1 MSEYQY
7 YEFQAIDCPLT
18 AAERSQIQK
27 LSSRVNLTSTQ
38 ASFVYNYSDFPG
50 DPKKVLTQYFDVMF
64 YIANWGSW
72 QLIWRFPKS
81 LIDPAVFQPYCIP
94 HVISVST
101 TSKWVILD
109 IDINDE
115 AGDWVDGEGWLS
127 QLVPLRSTLLQ
138 GDMRL
143 LYLAWLRAT
152 NSVEIDLEDDPIEP
166 PVPPNLHKLSAPL
179 QAFVEL
185 VGLDPDLVMAAAQA
199 SSTQKLAAEPPLE
212 TWISSLSEAE
222 QREFLIKFARQEP
235 HTDLQFIQRLKEL
248 AKSSSSGQTAP
259 VGQRRLS
266 ELTEI
271 AVKLRLAQSATA
283 KQPQREQKE
292 QDAAHK
298 KRLKELE
305 ILAPKEAETWKKVWE
320 LVALK
325 RVKPYDDAIKLLIDL
340 RDLANHQERSTEFTQ
355 QVQQLRAEYANLT
368 GFTSRL
374 KQARLSK

>member
-7 YEFQAIDCPLT
+7 YEFQALDRPLT

-27 LSSRVNLTSTQ
+27 LSSRVNLTSTR
-38 ASFVYNYSDFPG
+38 ASFVYNYANFPG
-50 DPKKVLTQYFDVMF
+50 DPKKVLTQYFDIMF

-101 TSKWVILD
+101 TSQWVILD

-115 AGDWVDGEGWLS
+115 ASDWVDGEGWLS

-152 NSVEIDLEDDPIEP
+152 NSVEINLEDDPIEP

-179 QAFVEL
+179 QAFIDLVEL
-185 VGLDPDLVMAAAQA
+185 DSDLVAAAAQV
-199 SSTQKLAAEPPLE
+199 SSKQKTVAEPPLE
-212 TWISSLSEAE
+212 TWVSALSEAE

-235 HTDLQFIQRLKEL
+235 HTDLQLLQRLREL
-248 AKSSSSGQTAP
+248 AKSSRSTQTVP
-259 VGQRRLS
+259 SGQRRLS

-271 AVKLRLAQSATA
+271 ALKLRS
-283 KQPQREQKE
+283 QREQKE
-292 QDAAHK
+292 REAARK

-305 ILAPKEAETWKKVWE
+305 ILAPKEAETWEKVWE
-320 LVALK
+320 FVALK
-325 RVKPYDDAIKLLIDL
+325 RVKPYNDAIQLLIDL
-340 RDLANHQERSTEFTQ
+340 RDLANHQGRSAEFTQ
-355 QVQQLRAEYANLT
+355 QVQQLRAKYANLT

-374 KQARLSK
+374 KQAGLAK

>member
-7 YEFQAIDCPLT
+7 YEFQAIDRPLT

-27 LSSRVNLTSTQ
+27 LSSRVNLTSTR

-64 YIANWGSW
+64 YVANWGSW

-81 LIDPAVFQPYCIP
+81 LIDPVVFQPYCIP

-127 QLVPLRSTLLQ
+127 QLMPLRSTLLQ

-166 PVPPNLHKLSAPL
+166 PVPSNLHKLSAPL
-179 QAFVEL
+179 QAFIEL
-185 VGLDPDLVMAAAQA
+185 VGLDPDLVTAAAQA
-199 SSTQKLAAEPPLE
+199 SSTQKSAAEPPLE
-212 TWISSLSEAE
+212 TWISSLSAAE

-266 ELTEI
+266 ELTKI
-271 AVKLRLAQSATA
+271 AVKLRS
-283 KQPQREQKE
+283 QREQKE
-292 QDAAHK
+292 RDAAHK

-305 ILAPKEAETWKKVWE
+305 ILAPKEAEMWKKVWE

-340 RDLANHQERSTEFTQ
+340 RDLADYQGRSTEFTQ
-355 QVQQLRAEYANLT
+355 QVQQLWAEYANLT